1 MIYNN
6 IDGIGQTFQIVLPN
20 LKSFKDRK
28 QFLVMCVVIQ
38 LYCNESAGVKSNQM
52 NFIIFINNGEDCSE
66 SIVWSISFYDE
77 LSIENSISEDR
88 SGDKCLF
95 ERVESFM
102 TGGVKLLRNVLLGET
117 YQWNDNV
124 WVVEDE
130 LAVKV
135 CEI

>member
-1 MIYNN
+1 MIHNN

-77 LSIENSISEDR
+77 LSIGNSISEDR